1 MSMQKSATR
10 IRTSHVGRL
19 PPPKGWEDMPAR
31 LANAEVTDSAEIAS
45 RVVPAIAETVNKQ
58 VAIGIDCINDGE
70 FWTTRS
76 LAHYA
81 AHFTGL
87 DVRPVKPG
95 EPPTTRH
102 STRERD
108 EFRDFY
114 ADMDG
119 LGTLF
124 FVPGE
129 KPIPAMTER
138 VVARGPVKSKGSQAI
153 NREIDAFKAAIN
165 RSGAK
170 VEEAFIAVL
179 APGWLDHFIFNEYY
193 KSEEEFLFALAEAVR
208 EEYRAV
214 VEAGFVLQIDD
225 PGLPDWWDMIKP
237 EPSVEAYRK
246 FARLRIEAVNHALI
260 GIPEEKVRYHLCWG
274 SWHGPHTHD
283 LPLEHIIDL
292 ILEVKAQTYSFEA
305 GNVRHEHEW
314 RVWQGAKLPPG
325 KMLMPGV
332 VSHATNIVEHPQLV
346 ADRILRYAALV
357 GRENVIAG
365 TDCGLGG
372 RVHAELVWAKLRAL
386 VEGARLASKS
396 LWAGR

>member
-1 MSMQKSATR
+1 MQKSTTR

-31 LANAEVTDSAEIAS
+31 LANAEVIDSGEIAS
-45 RVVPAIAETVNKQ
+45 HVVPAIAETVKKQ
-58 VAIGIDCINDGE
+58 VEIGIDCINDGE
-70 FWTTRS
+70 FWTARS

-87 DVRPVKPG
+87 EARPVKLG

-114 ADMDG
+114 ADMDK

-129 KPIPAMTER
+129 KPMPPMTER
-138 VVARGPVKSKGSQAI
+138 VIARGPVKSRGPQAI
-153 NREIDAFKAAIN
+153 NREIDAFKAAID
-165 RSGAK
+165 RSGSK

-193 KSEEEFLFALAEAVR
+193 NTDEEFLFALAEAVR

-214 VEAGFVLQIDD
+214 VSAGFVLQIDD

-237 EPSVEAYRK
+237 EPTVEEYRK
-246 FARLRIEAVNHALI
+246 FAKLRIEAVNHALV

-292 ILEVKAQTYSFEA
+292 VLAVKAQTYSFEA

-314 RVWQGAKLPPG
+314 RAWQAVKVPPG
-325 KMLMPGV
+325 KILMPGV
-332 VSHATNIVEHPQLV
+332 VSHATNLVEHPQLV
-346 ADRILRYAALV
+346 ADRILRYTAIV

-372 RVHAELVWAKLRAL
+372 RVHAELAWAKLRAL
-386 VEGARLASKS
+386 VEGAQLASKN
-396 LWAGR
+396 LWRR

>member
-1 MSMQKSATR
+1 MQRSTTR

-31 LANAEVTDSAEIAS
+31 LANAEVIDSGEIAS
-45 RVVPAIAETVNKQ
+45 HVVPAIAETVKKQ
-58 VAIGIDCINDGE
+58 VEIGIDCINDGE
-70 FWTTRS
+70 FWTARS

-87 DVRPVKPG
+87 EARPVKLG

-114 ADMDG
+114 ADMDK

-129 KPIPAMTER
+129 KPMPPMTER
-138 VVARGPVKSKGSQAI
+138 VIARGPVKSRGPQAI
-153 NREIDAFKAAIN
+153 NREIDAFRAAID
-165 RSGAK
+165 RSGSK

-193 KSEEEFLFALAEAVR
+193 NTDEEFLFALAEAVR

-214 VEAGFVLQIDD
+214 VSAGFVLQIDD

-237 EPSVEAYRK
+237 EPTVEEYRK
-246 FARLRIEAVNHALI
+246 FAKLRIEAVNHALV

-283 LPLEHIIDL
+283 LPLEHIVDL
-292 ILEVKAQTYSFEA
+292 VLAVKAQTYSFEA

-314 RVWQGAKLPPG
+314 RAWQAVKVPPG
-325 KMLMPGV
+325 KILMPGV
-332 VSHATNIVEHPQLV
+332 VSHATNLVEHPQLV
-346 ADRILRYAALV
+346 ADRILRYTAIV

-365 TDCGLGG
+365 TDCGLGS
-372 RVHAELVWAKLRAL
+372 RVHAELAWAKLRAL
-386 VEGARLASKS
+386 VEGAQLASKN
-396 LWAGR
+396 LWRR

>member
-1 MSMQKSATR
+1 MQKSTTR

-31 LANAEVTDSAEIAS
+31 LANAEVIDSAEIAS
-45 RVVPAIAETVNKQ
+45 VVVPAIAETVKKQ
-58 VAIGIDCINDGE
+58 IEIGIDCINDGE
-70 FWTTRS
+70 FWTARS

-87 DVRPVKPG
+87 EARPVKVG

-108 EFRDFY
+108 EFREFY
-114 ADMDG
+114 ADMDK

-129 KPIPAMTER
+129 KPMPPMTER
-138 VVARGPVKSKGSQAI
+138 VIARGPVKSRGPQAI
-153 NREIDAFKAAIN
+153 NREIDAFRAAID
-165 RSGAK
+165 RSGSK

-193 KSEEEFLFALAEAVR
+193 NTDEEFLFALAEAVR

-214 VEAGFVLQIDD
+214 VSAGFVLQIDD

-237 EPSVEAYRK
+237 EPTVEEYRK
-246 FARLRIEAVNHALI
+246 FAKLRIEAVNHALV

-283 LPLEHIIDL
+283 LPLEHIVDL
-292 ILEVKAQTYSFEA
+292 VLAVKAQTYSFEA

-314 RVWQGAKLPPG
+314 RAWQEVKVPPG
-325 KMLMPGV
+325 KILMPGV
-332 VSHATNIVEHPQLV
+332 VSHATNLVEHPQLV
-346 ADRILRYAALV
+346 ADRILRYTAIV

-365 TDCGLGG
+365 TDCGLGS
-372 RVHAELVWAKLRAL
+372 RVHAELAWAKLRAL
-386 VEGARLASKS
+386 VEGAQLASKN
-396 LWAGR
+396 LWRR

>member
-1 MSMQKSATR
+1 MQKSTTR

-31 LANAEVTDSAEIAS
+31 LANAEVIDSGEIAS
-45 RVVPAIAETVNKQ
+45 HVVPAIAETVKKQ
-58 VAIGIDCINDGE
+58 VEIGIDCINDGE
-70 FWTTRS
+70 FWTARS

-87 DVRPVKPG
+87 EARPVKLG

-114 ADMDG
+114 ADMDK

-129 KPIPAMTER
+129 KPMPPMTER
-138 VVARGPVKSKGSQAI
+138 VIARGPVKSRGPQAI
-153 NREIDAFKAAIN
+153 NREIDAFRAAID
-165 RSGAK
+165 RSGSK

-193 KSEEEFLFALAEAVR
+193 NTDEEFLFALAEAVR

-214 VEAGFVLQIDD
+214 VSAGFVLQIDD

-237 EPSVEAYRK
+237 EPTVEEYRK
-246 FARLRIEAVNHALI
+246 FAKLRIEAVNHALV

-283 LPLEHIIDL
+283 LPLEHIVDL
-292 ILEVKAQTYSFEA
+292 VLAVKAQTYSFEA

-314 RVWQGAKLPPG
+314 RAWQAVKVPPG
-325 KMLMPGV
+325 KILMPGV
-332 VSHATNIVEHPQLV
+332 VSHATNLVEHPQLV
-346 ADRILRYAALV
+346 ADRILRYTAIV

-372 RVHAELVWAKLRAL
+372 RVHAELAWAKLRAL
-386 VEGARLASKS
+386 VEGAQLASKD
-396 LWAGR
+396 LWRR

>member
-1 MSMQKSATR
+1 VDMQKSATR

-19 PPPKGWEDMPAR
+19 PAPKGWEDMPGR
-31 LANAEVTDSAEIAS
+31 LANAEVTDLGEIAAA
-45 RVVPAIAETVNKQ
+45 VVPSIAETVKQ
-58 VAIGIDCINDGE
+58 QVDIGIDCIGDGE
-70 FWTTRS
+70 FWTARS

-81 AHFTGL
+81 AHFTGI

-108 EFRDFY
+108 EFREFY
-114 ADMDG
+114 GDMDK

-129 KPIPAMTER
+129 KPVPPMTER
-138 VVARGPVKSKGSQAI
+138 VVARGPIKSKGPTAI
-153 NREIDAFKAAIN
+153 NRQIDTFKAAIA
-165 RSGAK
+165 RSGVK
-170 VEEAFIAVL
+170 VEEAFVPVL

-193 KSEEEFLFALAEAVR
+193 KSEEEFIFALADAIG

-214 VEAGFVLQIDD
+214 VAAGFVLQIDD

-237 EPSVEAYRK
+237 KPTVEAYRK
-246 FARLRIEAVNHALI
+246 FARLRIEAVNHALA

-283 LPLEHIIDL
+283 LPFEHIVEL
-292 ILEVKAQTYSFEA
+292 MLQVNAQCYSFEA
-305 GNVRHEHEW
+305 ANVRHEHEW
-314 RVWQGAKLPPG
+314 KLWNDVKLPDG
-325 KMLMPGV
+325 KILLPGV
-332 VSHATNIVEHPQLV
+332 VSHSTNLVEHPELV
-346 ADRILRYAALV
+346 AERIMRFASAV

-372 RVHAELVWAKLRAL
+372 RVHAEIAWAKLGAL
-386 VEGARLASKS
+386 VEGARLASKR
-396 LWAGR
+396 LWR

>member
-1 MSMQKSATR
+1 MLRSTGR

-31 LANAEVTDSAEIAS
+31 LAGAEITDPAVIA
-45 RVVPAIAETVNKQ
+45 REAMPAIVETIQKQ
-58 VAIGIDCINDGE
+58 VAAGIDTVGDGE
-70 FWTTRS
+70 FWTART

-81 AHFTGL
+81 AHFTGIEA
-87 DVRPVKPG
+87 RPVKPG

-108 EFRDFY
+108 EFPDFY
-114 ADMDG
+114 GDMDRA
-119 LGTLF
+119 GTLF
-124 FVPGE
+124 LVPGE
-129 KPIPAMTER
+129 RPMPPVTER
-138 VVARGPVKSKGSQAI
+138 VVARGPIKSKGPQAI
-153 NREIDAFKAAIN
+153 KRQLDTFKAAIE
-165 RSGAK
+165 RSGAA
-170 VEEAFIAVL
+170 VEEAFVPVL

-193 KSEEEFLFALAEAVR
+193 QTEEEFLFALAEAVR

-225 PGLPDWWDMIKP
+225 PGLPDWWDMLKP
-237 EPSVEAYRK
+237 EPTVEQYRK
-246 FARLRIEAVNHALI
+246 FARLRIDAVNHALA
-260 GIPEEKVRYHLCWG
+260 GIPEDRVRYHLCWG

-292 ILEVKAQTYSFEA
+292 ILDVKAETYSFEA
-305 GNVRHEHEW
+305 ANVRHEHEW
-314 RVWQGAKLPPG
+314 RVWQSAKLPAG

-332 VSHATNIVEHPQLV
+332 VSHATNLVEHPTLV
-346 ADRILRYAALV
+346 ADRILRYAGIA

-372 RVHAELVWAKLRAL
+372 RVHADLAWAKLRTLA
-386 VEGARLASKS
+386 EGARLASQS
-396 LWAGR
+396 LWS

>member
-1 MSMQKSATR
+1 MQRSTTR

-31 LANAEVTDSAEIAS
+31 LANAEVIDSGEIAS
-45 RVVPAIAETVNKQ
+45 VVVPAIAETVKKQ
-58 VAIGIDCINDGE
+58 VEIGIDCINDGE
-70 FWTTRS
+70 FWTARS
-76 LAHYA
+76 LTHYA

-87 DVRPVKPG
+87 EARPVKLG

-114 ADMDG
+114 ADMDK

-129 KPIPAMTER
+129 KPMPPMTER
-138 VVARGPVKSKGSQAI
+138 VIARGQVKSRGPQAI
-153 NREIDAFKAAIN
+153 NREIDAFKAAID
-165 RSGAK
+165 RSGSK

-193 KSEEEFLFALAEAVR
+193 NTDEEFLFALAEAVR

-214 VEAGFVLQIDD
+214 VSAGFVLQIDD

-237 EPSVEAYRK
+237 EPTVEEYRK
-246 FARLRIEAVNHALI
+246 FAKLRIEAVNHALV

-283 LPLEHIIDL
+283 LPLEHIVDL
-292 ILEVKAQTYSFEA
+292 VLAVKAQTYSFEA

-314 RVWQGAKLPPG
+314 RAWQEVKLPRG
-325 KMLMPGV
+325 KILMPGV
-332 VSHATNIVEHPQLV
+332 VSHATNLVEHPQLV
-346 ADRILRYAALV
+346 ADRILRYTAIV
-357 GRENVIAG
+357 GRENVIAS

-372 RVHAELVWAKLRAL
+372 RVHAELAWAKLRAL
-386 VEGARLASKS
+386 VEGAQLASKN
-396 LWAGR
+396 LWRR

>member
-1 MSMQKSATR
+1 MQKSTTR

-31 LANAEVTDSAEIAS
+31 LGNAEVIDSGEIAS
-45 RVVPAIAETVNKQ
+45 VVVPAIAETVKKQ
-58 VAIGIDCINDGE
+58 IEIGIDCINDGE
-70 FWTTRS
+70 FWTARS

-87 DVRPVKPG
+87 DARPVKLG

-114 ADMDG
+114 ADMDK

-129 KPIPAMTER
+129 KPMPPMTER
-138 VVARGPVKSKGSQAI
+138 VIARGPVKSRGPQAI
-153 NREIDAFKAAIN
+153 NREIDAFRAAID
-165 RSGAK
+165 RSGSK

-193 KSEEEFLFALAEAVR
+193 NTDEEFLFALAEAVR

-214 VEAGFVLQIDD
+214 VSAGFVLQIDD

-237 EPSVEAYRK
+237 EPTVEEYRK
-246 FARLRIEAVNHALI
+246 FAKLRIEAVNHALV

-283 LPLEHIIDL
+283 LPLEHIVDL
-292 ILEVKAQTYSFEA
+292 VLAVKAQTYSFEA

-314 RVWQGAKLPPG
+314 RAWQAVKVPPG
-325 KMLMPGV
+325 KILMPGV
-332 VSHATNIVEHPQLV
+332 VSHATNLVEHPQLV
-346 ADRILRYAALV
+346 ADRILRYTAIV

-372 RVHAELVWAKLRAL
+372 RVHAELAWAKLRAL
-386 VEGARLASKS
+386 VEGAQLASKN
-396 LWAGR
+396 LWRR

>member
-1 MSMQKSATR
+1 MQKSTTR

-31 LANAEVTDSAEIAS
+31 LANAEVIDSGEIAS
-45 RVVPAIAETVNKQ
+45 RVVPAIAETVKKQ
-58 VAIGIDCINDGE
+58 VEIGIDCINDGE
-70 FWTTRS
+70 FWTARS

-87 DVRPVKPG
+87 EARPVKLG

-108 EFRDFY
+108 EFCDFY
-114 ADMDG
+114 ADMDK

-129 KPIPAMTER
+129 KPMPPMTER
-138 VVARGPVKSKGSQAI
+138 VIARGPVKSRGPQAI
-153 NREIDAFKAAIN
+153 NREIDAFRAAID
-165 RSGAK
+165 RSGSK

-193 KSEEEFLFALAEAVR
+193 NTDEEFLFALAEAVR

-214 VEAGFVLQIDD
+214 VSAGFVLQIDD

-237 EPSVEAYRK
+237 EPTVEEYRK
-246 FARLRIEAVNHALI
+246 FAKLRIEAVNHALV
-260 GIPEEKVRYHLCWG
+260 GIPEDKVRYHLCWG

-292 ILEVKAQTYSFEA
+292 VLAVKAQTYSFEA

-314 RVWQGAKLPPG
+314 RAWQAVKVPPG
-325 KMLMPGV
+325 KILMPGV
-332 VSHATNIVEHPQLV
+332 VSHATNLVEHPQLV
-346 ADRILRYAALV
+346 ADRILRYTAIV
-357 GRENVIAG
+357 GRENVIAS

-372 RVHAELVWAKLRAL
+372 RVHSELAWAKLRAL
-386 VEGARLASKS
+386 VEGAQLASKN
-396 LWAGR
+396 LWRR

>member
-1 MSMQKSATR
+1 MQKSTTR

-19 PPPKGWEDMPAR
+19 PPPRGWEDMPAR
-31 LANAEVTDSAEIAS
+31 LANAEVIDSSEITS
-45 RVVPAIAETVNKQ
+45 LVVPAIAETVKEQ
-58 VAIGIDCINDGE
+58 VELGIDCINDGE
-70 FWTTRS
+70 FWTARS

-87 DVRPVKPG
+87 EARPVKLG

-114 ADMDG
+114 ADMDK

-129 KPIPAMTER
+129 KPMPPMTER
-138 VVARGPVKSKGSQAI
+138 VIARGPVKSRGPQAI
-153 NREIDAFKAAIN
+153 NREIDAFRAAID
-165 RSGAK
+165 RSGSK

-193 KSEEEFLFALAEAVR
+193 NTDEEFLFALAEAVR

-214 VEAGFVLQIDD
+214 VSAGFVLQIDD

-237 EPSVEAYRK
+237 EPTVEEYRK
-246 FARLRIEAVNHALI
+246 FAKLRIEAVNHALV

-283 LPLEHIIDL
+283 LPLEHIVDL
-292 ILEVKAQTYSFEA
+292 VLAVKAQTYSFEA

-314 RVWQGAKLPPG
+314 RAWQEVKVPPG
-325 KMLMPGV
+325 KILMPGV
-332 VSHATNIVEHPQLV
+332 VSHATNLVEHPQLV
-346 ADRILRYAALV
+346 ADRILRYTAIV

-365 TDCGLGG
+365 TDCGLGS
-372 RVHAELVWAKLRAL
+372 RVHAELAWAKLRAL
-386 VEGARLASKS
+386 VEGAQLASKN
-396 LWAGR
+396 LWRR

>member
-1 MSMQKSATR
+1 MQKSTTR

-31 LANAEVTDSAEIAS
+31 LANAEVIDSGEIAS
-45 RVVPAIAETVNKQ
+45 HVVPAIAETVKKQ
-58 VAIGIDCINDGE
+58 IEIGIDCINDGE
-70 FWTTRS
+70 FWTARS

-87 DVRPVKPG
+87 EARPVKLG

-114 ADMDG
+114 ADMDK

-129 KPIPAMTER
+129 KPMPPMTER
-138 VVARGPVKSKGSQAI
+138 VIARGPVKSRGPQAI
-153 NREIDAFKAAIN
+153 NREIDAFRAAID
-165 RSGAK
+165 RSGSK

-193 KSEEEFLFALAEAVR
+193 NTDEEFLFALAEAVR

-214 VEAGFVLQIDD
+214 VSAGFVLQIDD

-237 EPSVEAYRK
+237 EPTVEEYRK
-246 FARLRIEAVNHALI
+246 FAKLRIEAVNHALV

-283 LPLEHIIDL
+283 LPLEHIVDL
-292 ILEVKAQTYSFEA
+292 VLAVKAQTYSFEA

-314 RVWQGAKLPPG
+314 RAWQAVKVPPG
-325 KMLMPGV
+325 KILMPGV
-332 VSHATNIVEHPQLV
+332 VSHATNLVEHPQLV
-346 ADRILRYAALV
+346 ADRILRYTAIV

-372 RVHAELVWAKLRAL
+372 RVHAELAWAKLRAL
-386 VEGARLASKS
+386 VEGAQLASKD
-396 LWAGR
+396 LWRR